1 MTAVRYKGLRCCAG
15 DREQLLAS
23 LLAANPMEVSQTEVA
38 NETEQLRLEVGY
50 LLQYDSLTGAGRREE
65 LLARAEHLEDEAR
78 DAVRI
83 RTLLRS
89 IIQAEGFTVTD
100 QEVRAEAEAM
110 ARRQG
115 LPSELAET
123 IFHAEAS
130 SLREELLEEKA
141 IAVLRANSVDV
152 DKDLI

>member
-1 MTAVRYKGLRCCAG
+1 
-15 DREQLLAS
+15 
-23 LLAANPMEVSQTEVA
+23 MEVSQTEVA

-115 LPSELAET
+115 LPPELAET